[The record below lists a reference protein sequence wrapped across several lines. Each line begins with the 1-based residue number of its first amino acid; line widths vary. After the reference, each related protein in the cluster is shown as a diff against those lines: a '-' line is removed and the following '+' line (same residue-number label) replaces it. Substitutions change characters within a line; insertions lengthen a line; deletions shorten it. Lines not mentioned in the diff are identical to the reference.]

1 MVINMEYK
9 RTDDLLEQLKL
20 QNISY
25 EDYLS
30 ENEDSFVVK
39 DLTAFWKKTIKKSKM
54 AKIDIINGADMGY
67 TYFYNIIGGKSIP
80 ARDTIVKIYIS
91 MGLDIDDCQTALKL
105 YNWAYL
111 YPKNKRDSILIY
123 ALTHKLSLYEVE
135 DMLVSQGEKGLK
147 TI

>member
-1 MVINMEYK
+1 MEYK

-54 AKIDIINGADMGY
+54 IEIFKDM
-67 TYFYNIIGGKSIP
+67 
-80 ARDTIVKIYIS
+80 
-91 MGLDIDDCQTALKL
+91 
-105 YNWAYL
+105 
-111 YPKNKRDSILIY
+111 
-123 ALTHKLSLYEVE
+123 
-135 DMLVSQGEKGLK
+135 
-147 TI
+147 

>member
-1 MVINMEYK
+1 MSYK
-9 RTDDLLEQLKL
+9 RTEDLLEQLKS

-30 ENEDSFVVK
+30 DNSDSFVLT
-39 DLTAFWKKTIKKSKM
+39 DLADFWKKTIHKSKM
-54 AKIDIINGADMGY
+54 AKIDIINNADIGY

-80 ARDTIVKIYIS
+80 ARDTIVKIYLS
-91 MGLDIDDCQTALKL
+91 MSLGLDSCQDALKL
-105 YNWAYL
+105 YNWADL

-123 ALTHKLSLYEVE
+123 ALTHKLSLYETE
-135 DMLVSQGEKGLK
+135 DMLVSQGEKGFK

>member
-54 AKIDIINGADMGY
+54 SKIDIINGADMGY

>member
-1 MVINMEYK
+1 MEYK

-25 EDYLS
+25 ADYLS

-39 DLTAFWKKTIKKSKM
+39 DLTAFWKKTIKKSNM
-54 AKIDIINGADMGY
+54 SKIDIINGADMGY

>member
-1 MVINMEYK
+1 MEYK

-25 EDYLS
+25 EDYIS

-54 AKIDIINGADMGY
+54 SKIDIINGADMGY

>member
-30 ENEDSFVVK
+30 GNEDSFVVK

>member
-1 MVINMEYK
+1 MEYK

>member
-1 MVINMEYK
+1 MNYK
-9 RTDDLLEQLKL
+9 RTEDLLEQLKA

-30 ENEDSFVVK
+30 DNSDSFVVT
-39 DLTAFWKKTIKKSKM
+39 DLADFWKKAIRKSKM
-54 AKIDIINGADMGY
+54 AKIDIINNADIGY

-80 ARDTIVKIYIS
+80 ARDTIIKIFLS
-91 MGLDIDDCQTALKL
+91 MSLGLDACQNALNL
-105 YNWAYL
+105 YNWSYL

-135 DMLVSQGEKGLK
+135 DMLIAQDEKGFK
-147 TI
+147 TL

>member
-1 MVINMEYK
+1 MEYK

-30 ENEDSFVVK
+30 ENEDSFVVT
-39 DLTAFWKKTIKKSKM
+39 DLTLFWKKAIKKSKM

>member
-25 EDYLS
+25 ADYLS

-39 DLTAFWKKTIKKSKM
+39 DLTAFWKKTIKKSNM
-54 AKIDIINGADMGY
+54 SKIDIINGADMGY